1 MNRLKTGFSTV
12 KGNSIGFNYATPE
25 EALYGFV
32 RVTDEEIK
40 EAIKWYNKG
49 KPKASQYK
57 MSNAETIQDTLI
69 ASRELKNDLQSYRNV
84 STQGVLMKDLKADT
98 GFMSVYG
105 DLVQA
110 LENGANEVLFDKAR
124 NTGLLK
130 FGEQQVGTTS

>member
-40 EAIKWYNKG
+40 EAIEWYNKG

-69 ASRELKNDLQSYRNV
+69 ASKELKNDLQSYRNV
-84 STQGVLMKDLKADT
+84 STQGITMEQLKADT
-98 GFMSVYG
+98 SFMNIYG
-105 DLVQA
+105 DMVKE
-110 LENGANEVLFDKAR
+110 LENGAKEVSFGKTN
-124 NTGLLK
+124 NTGLS
-130 FGEQQVGTTS
+130 FFAG